1 MLPVFLVA
9 AGDIDSA
16 DFTYFPLSVQP
27 KVRGK
32 HTSM

>member
-9 AGDIDSA
+9 AGDVDGS
-16 DFTYFPLSVQP
+16 DFTYFPLSIQS

-32 HTSM
+32 NAST